1 MNQLMGLL
9 LGLGLGVGLGLSAL
23 DVVALVA
30 LGSDQGVEESLELAY
45 RGSGRGPQPS
55 ADDQALRQKT

>member
-9 LGLGLGVGLGLSAL
+9 LGLGLGVGLGLSTL
-23 DVVALVA
+23 NVVALVA
-30 LGSDQGVEESLELAY
+30 PGSDQGVEEKVELAY

-55 ADDQALRQKT
+55 VDEQARGQQA